1 MENKGFKELTD
12 EELDSITGGG
22 PVDVSLLFKHP
33 TTGFVICGTSQMD
46 MPAFGKC
53 LLNNGASQIP
63 ALADVVVAIISKD
76 WAKVK
81 KLISPSA
88 IKAIPIVIKCT
99 NESK

>member
-1 MENKGFKELTD
+1 MEKKGFKELTD
-12 EELDSITGGG
+12 DELDKITGGAPTG
-22 PVDVSLLFKHP
+22 FSSLIKHP

-81 KLISPSA
+81 TLTDQVQ
-88 IKAIPIVIKCT
+88 IKAIPIVVKCT
-99 NESK
+99 EANK